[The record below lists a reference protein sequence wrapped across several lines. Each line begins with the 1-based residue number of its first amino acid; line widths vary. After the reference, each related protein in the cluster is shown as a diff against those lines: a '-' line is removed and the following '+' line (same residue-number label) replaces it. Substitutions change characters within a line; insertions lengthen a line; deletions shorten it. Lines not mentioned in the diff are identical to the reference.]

1 MEPKIYVACLAA
13 YNSGILHG
21 AYIDATLEPDEML
34 GLIGDMLKNS
44 PIEGA
49 EEWDIHDYDDF
60 GHIDA
65 EDLSGLQHIQD
76 VACFIAEHD
85 ELGAEL
91 MNEFS
96 CDVNQAKQYLDN
108 RYIGE
113 YDSMEDYA
121 MELCYDHYDIPEFI
135 AYHVDCKAMALELSY
150 DLLEIE
156 VGDKVHLFHN
166 N

>member
-1 MEPKIYVACLAA
+1 MNPTIYVACLAS
-13 YNSGILHG
+13 YNNGIRYG
-21 AYIDATLEPDEML
+21 IEFDATLSPDDML

-49 EEWDIHDYDDF
+49 EEWEVQNYEDF
-60 GHIDA
+60 GLLNTYRVGD
-65 EDLSGLQHIQD
+65 LQHIHD
-76 VACFIAEHD
+76 IACFLIEHGD
-85 ELGAEL
+85 LGVELL
-91 MNEFS
+91 NNFR
-96 CDVNQAKQYLDN
+96 CDVEYAN
-108 RYIGE
+108 RLMDEKYIGE